1 MIEQR
6 QPSAG
11 GNLSPMYRAEP
22 MKVLLAE
29 DERKVSHFIRKALKE
44 AGYEVEIAYDG
55 KQAMDQAGKQTF
67 DVIILDIMMPGQDG
81 LAVLRRL
88 REERNSTPV
97 MLLTARGE
105 VSQRVEGLELGADDY
120 LAKPFAMRE
129 LVARVNALSRR
140 SSGDRATTLRVA
152 DLSMSLLTREVTR
165 GGQKIDLAVREFA
178 LLEFL
183 MRYPGR
189 VLSRTS
195 ICEQVWDYHFDT
207 GTNVVDVYI
216 NRLRRKIDDFHEV
229 KLLQTVRGVGYILK
243 GPE

>member
-1 MIEQR
+1 
-6 QPSAG
+6 
-11 GNLSPMYRAEP
+11 

-29 DERKVSHFIRKALKE
+29 DEKQVSHFIRKALTD
-44 AGYEVEIAYDG
+44 AGYEVETAYEG
-55 KQAMDQAGKQTF
+55 NQAMDQAGKETF
-67 DVIILDIMMPGQDG
+67 DVIILDIMMPGKDG

-88 REERNSTPV
+88 REEKNATPV

-105 VSQRVEGLELGADDY
+105 VSQRVEGLESGADDY

-140 SSGDRATTLRVA
+140 SSGNRATTLQVA
-152 DLSMSLLTREVTR
+152 DLSMNLLTRQVAR
-165 GGQKIDLAVREFA
+165 AGQKIDLAVREFA

-195 ICEQVWDYHFDT
+195 ICEQVWNYHFDT

-229 KLLQTVRGVGYILK
+229 KLLQTVRGVGYTLK
-243 GPE
+243 GTKRLSTPRSSLNCPGPL